1 MLIIPVRCLKATR
14 PRVKEL
20 VEIHHLTEN
29 NLSIL
34 HRDDELVASEL
45 FIFPQITFHL
55 NGQMADESDTT
66 DR

>member
-1 MLIIPVRCLKATR
+1 MLVIPVSCLKATW

-20 VEIHHLTEN
+20 VEIHHLTEK

-45 FIFPQITFHL
+45 FIFSPDTYHL
-55 NGQMADESDTT
+55 NGQMADKSDTT